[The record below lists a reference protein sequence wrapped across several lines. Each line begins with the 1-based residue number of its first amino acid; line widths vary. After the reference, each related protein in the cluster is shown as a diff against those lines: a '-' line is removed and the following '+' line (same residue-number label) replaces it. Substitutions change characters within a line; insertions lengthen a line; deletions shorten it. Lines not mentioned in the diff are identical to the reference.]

1 MKIDDAEKLLPD
13 EAVWRTFDNWC
24 DAKPAA
30 QLIIV
35 VVGKQ
40 SVGKS
45 SAARRI
51 VNRLLRRSNVVSFRI
66 LREMFLIYN
75 CSTLL
80 LHQRYDGSMQT
91 SVRQNSRRQAL
102 LR

>member
-13 EAVWRTFDNWC
+13 EAAWRTFDNWC

-51 VNRLLRRSNVVSFRI
+51 VNRLLRRSNVVSFI
-66 LREMFLIYN
+66 IVFVFVEIFLLFSYFDEQ
-75 CSTLL
+75 CF
-80 LHQRYDGSMQT
+80 
-91 SVRQNSRRQAL
+91 
-102 LR
+102 